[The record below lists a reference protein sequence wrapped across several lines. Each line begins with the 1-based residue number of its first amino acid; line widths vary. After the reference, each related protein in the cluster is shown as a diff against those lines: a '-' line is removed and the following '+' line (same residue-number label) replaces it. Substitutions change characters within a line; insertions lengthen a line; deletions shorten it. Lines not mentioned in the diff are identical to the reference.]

1 MGTLRNSKSLQEVTR
16 EFLYLKFFQAFILA
30 LIGLMFLCL
39 FLTYKFSIRNAYSFV
54 SSHSAPIRHSKVVKT
69 SPNIWEKTQQIKVKM
84 DQEDQKDSTR
94 VTTLTWKTPAIRSS
108 SSPCELQPAFVGFKT
123 QCKW

>member
-1 MGTLRNSKSLQEVTR
+1 MATLRNSKSLQEVTR

-69 SPNIWEKTQQIKVKM
+69 SPNIWEKTQQIKEKM
-84 DQEDQKDSTR
+84 DEEAKVEQKKHKSISRRYST
-94 VTTLTWKTPAIRSS
+94 
-108 SSPCELQPAFVGFKT
+108 FKRMET
-123 QCKW
+123 SMDVSKSCA